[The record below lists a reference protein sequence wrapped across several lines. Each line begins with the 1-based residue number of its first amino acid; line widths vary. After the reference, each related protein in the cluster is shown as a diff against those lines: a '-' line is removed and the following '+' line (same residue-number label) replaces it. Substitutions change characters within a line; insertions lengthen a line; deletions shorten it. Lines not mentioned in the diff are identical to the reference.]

1 MFDYDVNI
9 RKIHEIC
16 NKIYKKDRLR
26 KTIKQRPFVQVC
38 PLIVTILFL
47 IHSTPIHP
55 LQSILGLP

>member
-16 NKIYKKDRLR
+16 NKIYKKERLR

-38 PLIVTILFL
+38 PLIIVSSFMFFLTFISTI
-47 IHSTPIHP
+47 IVSVK
-55 LQSILGLP
+55 

>member
-26 KTIKQRPFVQVC
+26 KTIKQRPFVQVIYVFSHIYFDNNC
-38 PLIVTILFL
+38 KCKMTM
-47 IHSTPIHP
+47 
-55 LQSILGLP
+55 